1 MNSYRDFR
9 FLNKLICS
17 AVLILFAVL
26 GFSGCATPMALDVNK
41 GSLANLSKPIGIFTL
56 RT

>member
-41 GSLANLSKPIGIFTL
+41 GSLANLSKQIGIFTL